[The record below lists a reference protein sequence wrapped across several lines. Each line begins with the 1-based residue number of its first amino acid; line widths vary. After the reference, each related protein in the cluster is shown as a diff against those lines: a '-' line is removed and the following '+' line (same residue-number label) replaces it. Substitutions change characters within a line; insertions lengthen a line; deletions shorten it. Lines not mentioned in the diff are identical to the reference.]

1 MRALNAKFI
10 AVRHGT
16 RSLTIPHHVL
26 LKRNYNLMNQPFLAA
41 LVKIRAPKF
50 TKLTPVVDLLWR
62 MHGRFVWWS

>member
-1 MRALNAKFI
+1 
-10 AVRHGT
+10 
-16 RSLTIPHHVL
+16 
-26 LKRNYNLMNQPFLAA
+26 MNQPFLAA